1 MELVEWKEAKR
12 KAYAAQASRLDLK
25 NVTKK
30 NMEKVK
36 LPKLVKETWWP
47 TKRKSGKGP
56 GFYQNYK
63 SKQRRGVAA
72 NKAEENSTQNIN
84 KENETKEERETSSS
98 KQSSKYLKNVNLN
111 EFGNESESESTENL
125 KKSVQQCSHQQADIN
140 LEIEDVNLLFV
151 KFTYDY
157 FKNANND
164 LRTK

>member
-1 MELVEWKEAKR
+1 MELVEQKEAKR
-12 KAYAAQASRLDLK
+12 KAYTAQASRLDLK

-84 KENETKEERETSSS
+84 KENETKEERELRVAS
-98 KQSSKYLKNVNLN
+98 N
-111 EFGNESESESTENL
+111 
-125 KKSVQQCSHQQADIN
+125 QANI
-140 LEIEDVNLLFV
+140 LMML
-151 KFTYDY
+151 T
-157 FKNANND
+157 
-164 LRTK
+164 